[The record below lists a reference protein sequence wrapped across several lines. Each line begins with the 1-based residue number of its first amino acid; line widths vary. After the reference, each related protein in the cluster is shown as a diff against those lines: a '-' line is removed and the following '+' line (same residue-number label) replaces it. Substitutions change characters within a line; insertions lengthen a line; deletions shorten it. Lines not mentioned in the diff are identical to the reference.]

1 MPSMRSTI
9 AGHEPMPYNDV
20 MLGREKKE
28 GKEGT
33 SSQKLHVQQHDRMMP
48 SFLIFNYKYIIIIF
62 ISFTFLYALIQLYID
77 MTLLHC

>member
-28 GKEGT
+28 REGRNFKSKIT
-33 SSQKLHVQQHDRMMP
+33 RS
-48 SFLIFNYKYIIIIF
+48 
-62 ISFTFLYALIQLYID
+62 T
-77 MTLLHC
+77 T